1 MRFVWSGH
9 LLSFSQTR
17 PAAMNI
23 ENQQQGTTIEN
34 HEYTTEET
42 QDIDELLI

>member
-9 LLSFSQTR
+9 LLTDTAST
-17 PAAMNI
+17 AMNI
-23 ENQQQGTTIEN
+23 QNQQQGTTIEN

-42 QDIDELLI
+42 QDNDELLI